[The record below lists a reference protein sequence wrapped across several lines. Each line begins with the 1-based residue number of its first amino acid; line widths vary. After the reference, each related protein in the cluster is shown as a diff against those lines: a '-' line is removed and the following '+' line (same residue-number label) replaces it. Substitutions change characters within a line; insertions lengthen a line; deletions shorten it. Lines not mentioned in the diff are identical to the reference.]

1 MGGVDWGSLVMVA
14 MVVVSLTQGYRLT
27 RLGGDALERED
38 R

>member
-14 MVVVSLTQGYRLT
+14 MVVVALTQGYRLT
-27 RLGGDALERED
+27 WLGGDALERED